1 MYRNKITIKQLTTAV
16 DSEGIEQ
23 KTESVFCTK
32 GAAVEH
38 RNPSEKW
45 ADGRMKPDVVA
56 PGHKIW
62 SSVPSGEMVVLD
74 GTSMAAP
81 HVSGICALIM
91 GRHQEL
97 TGEPE
102 RIKKILM
109 ETATD
114 LGRERRF
121 QGAGL
126 VDALRALQ
134 AV

>member
-1 MYRNKITIKQLTTAV
+1 
-16 DSEGIEQ
+16 
-23 KTESVFCTK
+23 
-32 GAAVEH
+32 
-38 RNPSEKW
+38 
-45 ADGRMKPDVVA
+45 MKPDVVA

-62 SSVPSGEMVVLD
+62 SAVPDYEMVVLD

-97 TGEPE
+97 MGEPE

-109 ETATD
+109 ATATD
-114 LGRERRF
+114 LGRERHF

-134 AV
+134 SV